1 MGALPAPERT
11 GHKIH
16 LPPAQP
22 VRIEGL
28 NSLFPTE
35 FPLPELLL
43 YPQALPSGLGQDDAP
58 PLPTPVPALS
68 SRSGQKAPKPSAC
81 PGRCD
86 PWGFLPCGYGEV
98 RHLLVLKK
106 MSDEEDCWLFLSK
119 LSSDWKTIC
128 SPFNTSLSL
137 RLFVV
142 HPGVLSDPV
151 LGECPEGS

>member
-1 MGALPAPERT
+1 MGALPTPERT

-28 NSLFPTE
+28 NSLFPRVPTPGAPPAPPGSALWVGPKTMPLPSQLR
-35 FPLPELLL
+35 FPL
-43 YPQALPSGLGQDDAP
+43 S
-58 PLPTPVPALS
+58 PL
-68 SRSGQKAPKPSAC
+68 GQKAQKPSAC

-86 PWGFLPCGYGEV
+86 PWGLLPCGYGEA

-119 LSSDWKTIC
+119 LSSVWKTIC
-128 SPFNTSLSL
+128 SPFDTSLSL

-142 HPGVLSDPV
+142 HPPVLSDPV